1 MNEHDKNFLINMSPF
16 LIVALVMFFIML
28 AFETKAD
35 EEIVGHTFDGHA
47 IYKSDSKIDGIRVND
62 IRGSS
67 YNKENNTLTLRLK
80 KKTVEVHFYNNCF
93 ELAFANNLGFKSF
106 GSLSKYT
113 VTLRRGDSFIPIS
126 FGRAG
131 IPCTIKAIYEVL
143 EEEDNGEEN

>member
-1 MNEHDKNFLINMSPF
+1 MNEHDKNFIKNMSPL
-16 LIVALVMFFIML
+16 LITAMVMFFML
-28 AFETKAD
+28 VAYETKAD

-47 IYKSDSKIDGIRVND
+47 IYKSDTEIEGIKVDD

-67 YNKENNTLTLRLK
+67 YNRENNTLKLTLK

-113 VTLRRGDSFIPIS
+113 ITLRKGDAFIPIS
-126 FGRAG
+126 FGKAG
-131 IPCTIKAIYEVL
+131 MPCTIKAIYEVI
-143 EEEDNGEEN
+143 EEEENGEEN

>member
-16 LIVALVMFFIML
+16 LIMALVMFFIMV

-47 IYKSDSKIDGIRVND
+47 IYKSDTKIDGIRVND

-67 YNKENNTLTLRLK
+67 YNRKNNTLTLKLK

-113 VTLRRGDSFIPIS
+113 VTLRRGDAFIPIS

-131 IPCTIKAIYEVL
+131 MPCTIKAIYEII
-143 EEEDNGEEN
+143 EEEKNDEEN

>member
-1 MNEHDKNFLINMSPF
+1 MNEHDKNFIKNMSPL
-16 LIVALVMFFIML
+16 LITAMVMFFML
-28 AFETKAD
+28 VAYETKAD

-47 IYKSDSKIDGIRVND
+47 IYKSDTEIDGIRVDD

-67 YNKENNTLTLRLK
+67 YNRENNTLKLTLK

-113 VTLRRGDSFIPIS
+113 ITLRKGDAFIPIS
-126 FGRAG
+126 FGKAG
-131 IPCTIKAIYEVL
+131 MPCTIKAIYEVI
-143 EEEDNGEEN
+143 EEEENGEEN

>member
-16 LIVALVMFFIML
+16 LIVALVMFFIMV

-47 IYKSDSKIDGIRVND
+47 IHKSDTEIDGIRVDN

-67 YNKENNTLTLRLK
+67 YNKENNTLNLK
-80 KKTVEVHFYNNCF
+80 LKNQNVEVHFFNNCF
-93 ELAFANNLGFKSF
+93 ELGFANNLGFRSES
-106 GSLSKYT
+106 SLSKYN
-113 VTLRRGDSFIPIS
+113 VILRKGDSFIPIS
-126 FGRAG
+126 FGQVG
-131 IPCTIKAIYEVL
+131 MPCRIKAIYEVL